1 MKVRGKKRDWE
12 GTSTP
17 SRELKVRRGSCTQ
30 KSPFT
35 QGKAAEAEWDLWGIG
50 GEGSSRSVEGRT
62 KEELHSWSMCLCF
75 RPVHP
80 SLSRVSP
87 GAEGG

>member
-1 MKVRGKKRDWE
+1 MVGGLA
-12 GTSTP
+12 GTE
-17 SRELKVRRGSCTQ
+17 R
-30 KSPFT
+30 
-35 QGKAAEAEWDLWGIG
+35 DLWGIG

-62 KEELHSWSMCLCF
+62 KEVLHSWSMCLCF